1 MREMAHTLIA
11 SFALL
16 ALLTGCNAGEVGD
29 APIERCVPEGACDEA
44 MFQGGLSAA
53 LGDAG
58 RGALIYAREC
68 ARCHGEGG
76 KGIAEARRIDLTSP
90 AWQASMRDGTIV
102 KTVRAGRMPTMPAFA
117 FSDEELK
124 DLLAHVRQLEAR
136 GAIPAPAPAA
146 PTRKGY

>member
-1 MREMAHTLIA
+1 MRAMAHSHLATIA
-11 SFALL
+11 LAALL
-16 ALLTGCNAGEVGD
+16 AGCNAGEVGD

-53 LGDAG
+53 LGNAE
-58 RGALIYAREC
+58 RGAMIYAREC

-117 FSDEELK
+117 FSDEELR
-124 DLLAHVRQLEAR
+124 DLLAHVRRLEAS
-136 GAIPAPAPAA
+136 GPIMPPPAA